1 MSGGLNS
8 DEVRTAAAGIGEGGR
23 TIKVETRTL
32 YNYEPMQGFLEFL
45 RQNWPELLALTREHI
60 FLVLVSTGLAVLI
73 GVPLGILLTRVR
85 SLQTPVLGFANIMQ
99 TVPSL
104 ALFGLLIPIPFIG
117 GIGAR
122 TAVIALALYALLPV
136 IRNTVTGIL
145 GIDPKVREAAAAM
158 GMTTGQI
165 LKMVE
170 LPLAMPVMLTGIRVA
185 VVISVGVATVAAA
198 VGAGGL
204 GTYIF
209 RGLRQ
214 NDNNLLVAGALASA
228 VLALLCDFALGQLEK
243 SYAIGERAS
252 QFRRRVLASA
262 VVAVFAVIVG
272 LGFLSGPRNAGVY
285 SETGTTS
292 GKRVVVG
299 SKDFTESVILAEI
312 LAQMLEKQGVTVER
326 KFELS
331 GDLPHRSLL
340 ASQIDVYPEY
350 TGTSYTSIL
359 KHPPVTDPQAVYDQ
373 TKAEYA
379 ERFNL
384 AVSPP
389 LGFANDF
396 AILVRGD
403 VARKNNLKTISDAV
417 PLAQNWQAGF
427 GQDFMS
433 RADGYPGFSRAYGF
447 NFAKQPREMDLSL
460 TYRALQSGEL
470 DIIAGNSTDGLISAL
485 DLFQLADDKR
495 YFPPYQAVFIAR
507 QDVVPV
513 LNEVFEKLRNA
524 ISTDEMRKLNY
535 EVDGNRKTPREVA
548 GGWIAKGH

>member
-1 MSGGLNS
+1 MF
-8 DEVRTAAAGIGEGGR
+8 EFFT
-23 TIKVETRTL
+23 
-32 YNYEPMQGFLEFL
+32 FLSE
-45 RQNWPELLALTREHI
+45 NWRELLALTREHI
-60 FLVLVSTGLAVLI
+60 FLVLISTGLAILI
-73 GVPLGILLTRVR
+73 GVPLGILLTRIK
-85 SLQTPVLGFANIMQ
+85 SLRTPILGFANIMQ

-122 TAVIALALYALLPV
+122 TAIIALALYALLPV

-145 GIDPKVREAAAAM
+145 GIDPKVREAAVAM
-158 GMTTGQI
+158 GMTGGQI

-170 LPLAMPVMLTGIRVA
+170 LPLAMPVILTGIRVA

-214 NDNNLLVAGALASA
+214 NDNNLLLAGALASA
-228 VLALLCDFALGQLEK
+228 ILALLCDFALGQFEK
-243 SYAIGERAS
+243 SYAIGAVS
-252 QFRRRVLASA
+252 SSRRK
-262 VVAVFAVIVG
+262 IVG
-272 LGFLSGPRNAGVY
+272 FGAVAILAIVVSIGFLPNFKTQR
-285 SETGTTS
+285 TDLTS
-292 GKRVVVG
+292 DVGLSKIVVG

-312 LAQMLEKQGVTVER
+312 LAQMLEKRGLTVER
-326 KFELS
+326 KLEL
-331 GDLPHRSLL
+331 GGNLAHDGLL
-340 ASQIDVYPEY
+340 SKQIDVYPDY
-350 TGTSYTSIL
+350 TGTAYTAIL
-359 KHPPVTDPQAVYDQ
+359 KHTPITDPQAVYDQ

-379 ERFNL
+379 DKFGL

-389 LGFANDF
+389 LGFSNDF

-417 PLAQNWQAGF
+417 PIAKNWQAGF

-433 RADGYPGFSRAYGF
+433 RADGYPGFSKAYGF

-470 DIIAGNSTDGLISAL
+470 DIIAGNSTDGLIAAL
-485 DLFQLADDKR
+485 DLFQLADDKH
-495 YFPPYQAVFIAR
+495 YFPPYQAVFISR
-507 QDVVPV
+507 KDVSDT
-513 LNEVFEKLRNA
+513 LNETLDKLENT
-524 ISTDEMRKLNY
+524 ISTEEMRRLNY
-535 EVDGNRKTPREVA
+535 EVDGKKRTPREVA
-548 GGWIAKGH
+548 AQWIALKKIS